1 MDAQIKQMVPEYIKP
16 MPMIVKGQGKIEDKP
31 TRQII
36 PNALQIAH
44 MPYSRIID
52 YGRHIIKM
60 KGTKEGVGI
69 DNNAYTSNAY
79 YRKRPD
85 IKRLP
90 LLIHEGI
97 LLSGQG

>member
-1 MDAQIKQMVPEYIKP
+1 MNKEGESFYVRPLSIISIACVGIIVYANTFLCPFHFDD
-16 MPMIVKGQGKIEDKP
+16 MPSIVDNPAI
-31 TRQII
+31 
-36 PNALQIAH
+36 
-44 MPYSRIID
+44 
-52 YGRHIIKM
+52 RHIIKM